1 MTVKS
6 GLLEI
11 LEKQKGET
19 LSGEKLAE
27 ELHCTRAAIWK
38 AVKSLREE
46 GYKIEAGQNKG
57 YMLAKA
63 NDRLSVEAIR
73 PFLLSPEVY
82 IGVYQEVDSTNRA
95 AKAAA
100 VNGEA
105 GHGSF
110 VLAGSQSAGRGRRG
124 RSFYSPQ
131 DAGIYLSVILEPKG
145 SIQESLL
152 LTAEAAVAVYK
163 AVKKV
168 TGISLDI
175 KWVNDLYH
183 NGRKVCGILTEAVT
197 DFESGNI
204 EFAVVGIGL
213 NLFEASDGYPDALQE
228 IAGGIYESRE
238 AAAGLDRS
246 RLAAEIVNTLLIN
259 SERVVATMAQTQ
271 EVIDR
276 QNEYIANTEQ
286 SVESVMKEIEISIE
300 YIRNIGQSMKKL
312 ENARAEIIQRI
323 DAMSEIA
330 QSNVSGT
337 SQTSMALQAMEESFK
352 NIETSTENLRNTA
365 DMLVQNIGHF
375 TM

>member
-6 GLLEI
+6 RLLEI
-11 LEKQKGET
+11 LERQKGEV

-27 ELHCTRAAIWK
+27 ELNCTRAAIWK

-46 GYKIEAGQNKG
+46 GYEIEAGQNKG

-73 PFLLSPEVY
+73 PFLLSPDVY
-82 IGVYQEVDSTNRA
+82 IKVYQEVDSTNRA
-95 AKAAA
+95 AKTAA
-100 VNGEA
+100 VSGEA

-110 VLAGSQSAGRGRRG
+110 VLAGCQTEGRGRRG

-145 SIQESLL
+145 NLRESLF

-168 TGISLDI
+168 TGIELNI

-183 NGRKVCGILTEAVT
+183 NGKKVCGILTEAVT

-213 NLFEASDGYPDALQE
+213 NLFESDAGYPEELKG
-228 IAGGIYESRE
+228 IAGGLYESSDTAE
-238 AAAGLDRS
+238 KIDRS
-246 RLAAEIVNTLLIN
+246 RLAAEIVNALLN
-259 SERVVATMAQTQ
+259 ETEELRLPQ
-271 EVIDR
+271 
-276 QNEYIANTEQ
+276 EYIEHNI
-286 SVESVMKEIEISIE
+286 VPGREICISDGDTIRQAKALEICPDG
-300 YIRNIGQSMKKL
+300 RLK
-312 ENARAEIIQRI
+312 
-323 DAMSEIA
+323 
-330 QSNVSGT
+330 V
-337 SQTSMALQAMEESFK
+337 EESDGSVSVLSYGEVSL
-352 NIETSTENLRNTA
+352 I
-365 DMLVQNIGHF
+365 I
-375 TM
+375 